1 MWQFYGPLESLCGF
15 NHELRKGIGY
25 IKRVFD
31 TLDFPVER
39 GEKDSA
45 LVGIPRI
52 HGHVEFR
59 NVTFAYEPGKPVL
72 KNLNFV
78 VEPGEMIGLA
88 GHSGAGKTTLI
99 HLICRFYEAQEGSI
113 FIDGMD
119 ILDVNPISLRKH
131 FGVVL
136 QDPFLFNSSVAENI
150 GYANLKVSLDEV
162 IDAAKVANAH
172 DFILNLPDGYDT
184 LLGER
189 GARLSGG
196 ERQRIAIARAILREP
211 DILFLDEATSSLD
224 TETEAKIQE
233 ALERLVKGRTTF
245 AIAHRLSTLK
255 NADRL
260 LILNQGEL
268 AEFGT
273 HGRIDC
279 QGWHLRTSLPDANRI
294 E

>member
-1 MWQFYGPLESLCGF
+1 
-15 NHELRKGIGY
+15 
-25 IKRVFD
+25 
-31 TLDFPVER
+31 
-39 GEKDSA
+39 
-45 LVGIPRI
+45 
-52 HGHVEFR
+52 
-59 NVTFAYEPGKPVL
+59 
-72 KNLNFV
+72 
-78 VEPGEMIGLA
+78 
-88 GHSGAGKTTLI
+88 
-99 HLICRFYEAQEGSI
+99 
-113 FIDGMD
+113 MD

-162 IDAAKVANAH
+162 IDAAKMANAH

-233 ALERLVKGRTTF
+233 ALETPGERTHDF
-245 AIAHRLSTLK
+245 CHCASSFYFKECGPIAYS
-255 NADRL
+255 
-260 LILNQGEL
+260 
-268 AEFGT
+268 
-273 HGRIDC
+273 
-279 QGWHLRTSLPDANRI
+279 
-294 E
+294 